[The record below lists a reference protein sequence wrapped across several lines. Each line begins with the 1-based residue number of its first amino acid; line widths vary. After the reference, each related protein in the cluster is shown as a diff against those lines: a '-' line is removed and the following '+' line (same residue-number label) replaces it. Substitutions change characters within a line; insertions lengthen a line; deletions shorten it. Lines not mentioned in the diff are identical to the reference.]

1 MHETVRAVVSV
12 QETSVQQLPRLWL
25 GGATVAE
32 RDSLNVP
39 PLPLGTTDRSKAAT
53 DGAPEQTTE
62 KDVERGCVETA
73 GEPLYLWA
81 PQRGCEDEYVEAVRP

>member
-1 MHETVRAVVSV
+1 MHDTVRAVVSV
-12 QETSVQQLPRLWL
+12 QETSVQQFPRLWL
-25 GGATVAE
+25 GDATVAE

-62 KDVERGCVETA
+62 KDVERCCVETA
-73 GEPLYLWA
+73 GDPLYLWA
-81 PQRGCEDEYVEAVRP
+81 PQREGED